1 LNQKNIRQN
10 LNILYYIFAIS
21 GLTIASL
28 SPLTPIIVE
37 NLQIG
42 YSKISIAFFIG
53 NIFFLLATIIGGKL
67 SDRYDTKKVIFYST
81 LLMSLGILIFGVHRS
96 YIIFTIA
103 LLLIRL
109 GLGSLNVSVAA
120 LPSKLSKIK
129 ISKIFVILNI
139 YWFAGSAIGPLL
151 VSGAI
156 YLNINTNLLFLFYFL
171 LLLISV
177 IISLKAGF
185 AGSKENKG
193 PVHNKVKYNQ
203 RVKFV
208 FIKNPIIIICGI
220 MAFFFIGGVWGFA
233 PWITAYFLAFK
244 VPVAVSSIA
253 LSAYFLFG
261 LLGAIV
267 VNKFL
272 KIFSDIKL
280 LLGICIIAFISLTVL
295 CFSSNV
301 IVKMI
306 FLFIQAISFAGVYPL
321 ITAIPVKEEPRDNSG
336 SILAVVVS
344 IGFLGGIVFQP
355 VYGYIADYIGG
366 GFTSFIALASMG
378 VASIM
383 TIILSITLRKR
394 KIEIINSKPE

>member
-233 PWITAYFLAFK
+233 PS
-244 VPVAVSSIA
+244 VAVSSIA

-378 VASIM
+378 FATIM
-383 TIILSITLRKR
+383 TMILSITLRKR
-394 KIEIINSKPE
+394 KIEITNSNTE